1 VVVQAGER
9 LSGAHNAQMGH
20 GADAREGVA
29 AKRCRRLTV
38 GDVERHSTYGSNK
51 GERTLRKQLGGVQNN
66 VKHAPN
72 LSLVSET
79 TWCQPAGGVRRSS
92 ARHETDANG
101 SKQNEKTAANSSD
114 RAHHPVDT
122 ARHAQ

>member
-38 GDVERHSTYGSNK
+38 GDVERHSTYSSNK
-51 GERTLRKQLGGVQNN
+51 GERPLRKQLGGCKATSNTN
-66 VKHAPN
+66 RICRWRPKKLGA
-72 LSLVSET
+72 SL
-79 TWCQPAGGVRRSS
+79 QGA
-92 ARHETDANG
+92 
-101 SKQNEKTAANSSD
+101 
-114 RAHHPVDT
+114 
-122 ARHAQ
+122 